1 MTQPRIRHMM
11 ACFVMVASA
20 NLCLPVVAGES
31 FSLLDNDQLEQ
42 HLEFISSAPEVEI
55 LGLTD
60 QTETLSR
67 NIESVSDSG
76 PVLEINSPIGFDL
89 VSPVDIDLS
98 AKPREGYPVNMD
110 SLKVEYKSFVWFDVT
125 KRVNANATFLSDRV
139 FAENVDL
146 PSGNHKLR
154 ISLMDQNGGLTSTI
168 VTFKVRKK

>member
-1 MTQPRIRHMM
+1 MTQPRIRHMI

-42 HLEFISSAPEVEI
+42 HLEFISSAPEVE
-55 LGLTD
+55 LTD
-60 QTETLSR
+60 QAETLSR
-67 NIESVSDSG
+67 SIESVSDNG

-110 SLKVEYKSFVWFDVT
+110 SLKVEYKSFVWFNVT
-125 KRVNANATFLSDRV
+125 KKVKSNATFSEDRV
-139 FAENVDL
+139 FAESVEL

-154 ISLMDQNGGLTSTI
+154 ISLMDRNGGLTSTI